1 MHGGVAVVV
10 GVFDCGVLQWV
21 DGSSIQCVSPQHTLN
36 YFMQLPDNH
45 YIIYVSDVSAI
56 EGFIGHIVRAFP
68 HNQHRKSMSWDAII
82 SISKQFY
89 NFRVTFHAKKSVTFY
104 DIKNLLHSNEHDILN
119 SYGSYIEAAR
129 AVVALDITAITAGS
143 AAMKK
148 FKENRVQ
155 WYIEKFPQLNN
166 DIKTVLRGGYIGGYM
181 QANPGEYDSA
191 IDFDV
196 NSMYPWILRTQW
208 LPYGEPEE
216 YDGEYEHD
224 KTMPLHADMLTFR
237 ADLKDGGLPFLSDAI
252 MSAYTEKSTSTHGFV
267 TRVLTDIDQEL
278 LYENYDVTLF
288 EHVKGWKFRRSKGM
302 FLSYVNEWYNMKR
315 NATGA
320 QRELAK
326 IMLNSLVGKMA
337 SIQQGS
343 SLLPKWDN
351 GTIILEPYTRDK
363 NNIADDY
370 IPVPMWVN
378 AYARQ
383 RLLHECRKNMD
394 RLIYAN
400 TDGFMLSGMEIPP
413 DMELDSRKLGAWKVE
428 NTFDKCVI
436 LGMNR
441 YQGHDVN
448 GSIKL
453 VNSGAPRSTPIDWKD
468 YHKGA
473 RVLDDYGEDMI
484 L

>member
-1 MHGGVAVVV
+1 
-10 GVFDCGVLQWV
+10 
-21 DGSSIQCVSPQHTLN
+21 
-36 YFMQLPDNH
+36 
-45 YIIYVSDVSAI
+45 
-56 EGFIGHIVRAFP
+56 
-68 HNQHRKSMSWDAII
+68 
-82 SISKQFY
+82 
-89 NFRVTFHAKKSVTFY
+89 
-104 DIKNLLHSNEHDILN
+104 
-119 SYGSYIEAAR
+119 
-129 AVVALDITAITAGS
+129 
-143 AAMKK
+143 
-148 FKENRVQ
+148 
-155 WYIEKFPQLNN
+155 
-166 DIKTVLRGGYIGGYM
+166 M
-181 QANPGEYDSA
+181 QANAGEYDSA

-208 LPYGEPEE
+208 LPYGEPEQYSGKYE
-216 YDGEYEHD
+216 YDKD
-224 KTMPLHADMLTFR
+224 MPLHADVLTFR
-237 ADLKDGGLPFLSDAI
+237 ADLKDGGLPFLSDSI
-252 MSAYTEKSTSTHGFV
+252 MSAYEEKSTSTHGFV

-278 LYENYDVTLF
+278 LYENYDVMLF

-326 IMLNSLVGKMA
+326 MMLNSLVGKMA
-337 SIQQGS
+337 SIQQGA

-351 GTIILEPYTRDK
+351 GSIVLEPYTRDK

-378 AYARQ
+378 AYARR
-383 RLLHECRKNMD
+383 RLLRECRKNLD

-400 TDGFMLSGMEIPP
+400 TDGFMLSGDWIPDGMEI
-413 DMELDSRKLGAWKVE
+413 DDKKLGAWKVE

-441 YQGHDVN
+441 YQGHDIN
-448 GSIKL
+448 GTFKL
-453 VNSGAPRSTPIDWKD
+453 VNSGAARSTPIDWAD

-473 RVLDDYGEDMI
+473 VVLDDYGDDMV